1 MVSKNIEVAFV
12 VLLYAKHLEGASREA
27 AWPDIFPTAA
37 EGFVDDNGEVL
48 IGAVIV
54 IGEHEAHFV
63 IAWLVG
69 CSVEAGR
76 FFVILLQT
84 QPSWALGE
92 ADGEILAVRVVEIDI
107 VKVVEIGVGFG
118 LWCRGKQRS
127 CSVVAIEI
135 ETLYGIFHGAV
146 GGDEQADDAYIIV
159 IPVFVQSAGELVVGI
174 L

>member
-1 MVSKNIEVAFV
+1 MISKNIQVAIV
-12 VLLYAKHLEGASREA
+12 IPLYAKNLKWILRES
-27 AWPDIFPTAA
+27 AWPNILPTAA
-37 EGFVDDNGEVL
+37 ERFINDDGEVL

-76 FFVILLQT
+76 LSVILLQT
-84 QPSWALGE
+84 QPTWALGK
-92 ADGEILAVRVVEIDI
+92 ADGEILAVRVVEIDV
-107 VKVVEIGVGFG
+107 VKVVEVGVGFG

-135 ETLYGIFHGAV
+135 EALYGIFHGAV
-146 GGDEQADDAYIIV
+146 RGDEQADDAYIVV
-159 IPVFVQSAGELVVGI
+159 IPVFIQSAGEFVVGI